1 MNTAYSRFAVEIDT
15 INEKATEDPKKM
27 VARGEE
33 AYANQVE
40 QIVDGI
46 LEQGSRIILVAGPS
60 SAGKTTSAYKIK
72 EGLIKRGKVAFV
84 MSMDDFF
91 FDDDKVP
98 FNELGE
104 RDIENLC
111 ALDVECVKSC
121 LADILANKKTMF
133 PQFDFIAHARK
144 EEWIPCDLGEEG
156 ILVMEGIHALNPV
169 FTEGF
174 EDPSKIYRVYVHC
187 NTNFCY
193 NDVPHLPAR
202 MLRLIRRI
210 IRDERDRGVPVI
222 ETIERWNA
230 ICKGEDKN
238 IRPFKG
244 LANYRL
250 NSSHFYEPGLYKEEM
265 LENLK
270 DAKRNGLA
278 NEICE
283 RLQPFVVVKEKLVP
297 KNSLVR
303 EFIGLKEKK

>member
-33 AYANQVE
+33 AYATQVE
-40 QIVDGI
+40 QIVDDIIARGA
-46 LEQGSRIILVAGPS
+46 RIILVAGPS
-60 SAGKTTSAYKIK
+60 SAGKTTSSHKIK
-72 EGLIKRGKVAFV
+72 EGLIKKGKVAVV
-84 MSMDDFF
+84 MEMDDFF
-91 FDDDKVP
+91 FNDEMVP

-111 ALDVECVKSC
+111 ALDVDCVKKC
-121 LADILANKKTMF
+121 LEEILANNKTMF
-133 PQFDFIAHARK
+133 PQFDFKTHSRK
-144 EEWIPCDLGEEG
+144 EEWVPCDLGEDG
-156 ILVMEGIHALNPV
+156 ILVMEGIHALNPI

-174 EDPSKIYRVYVHC
+174 EDPSKVYRVYVHC

-193 NDVPHLPAR
+193 KDVPYLPAR
-202 MLRLIRRI
+202 MLRLIRRV

-238 IRPFKG
+238 IRPYKG
-244 LANYRL
+244 LADYRL

-270 DAKRNGLA
+270 NAKKNGLA

-283 RLQPFVVVKEKLVP
+283 RLQPFVVVSEKLIP
-297 KNSLVR
+297 KDSLVR
-303 EFIGLKEKK
+303 EFIGKDEK